1 MSESAK
7 ELSSKRGDIILGSAE
22 GSVLD
27 GKIASVIGGTRID
40 SVVEAGKSY
49 IIAFNSNDS
58 EWANMPLYR
67 SPGNIRTP
75 LKQFNSN
82 TYIVKFTATGMEKG
96 IGIANLGSGKTLSIT
111 NYTVYEYK
119 EPDNVLRPFIADK
132 MYYRSQEVQKLYLGS
147 RLLWELKSEPDVSE
161 PTFTLVGKHFD
172 KSQNFPYITIRKKD
186 FTSSGVNPTTVTAI
200 TVNGERYDVTRV
212 EDDGFYIL
220 LLIENTN
227 SLTLNGRETITIHYQ
242 E

>member
-7 ELSSKRGDIILGSAE
+7 ELNSKRGDIILGSAE

-147 RLLWELKSEPDVSE
+147 QLVWELPSEPTGSE
-161 PTFTLVGKHFD
+161 ATFTLVGRHFD
-172 KSQNFPYITIRKKD
+172 KLQNIPYIMIRKRD
-186 FTSSGVNPTTVTAI
+186 FENSGVDPTTVTAI

-212 EDDGFYIL
+212 EEEAFSIYL
-220 LLIENTN
+220 HIENSD
-227 SLTLNGRETITIHYQ
+227 SLTLNGSETLTIHYQ
-242 E
+242 A